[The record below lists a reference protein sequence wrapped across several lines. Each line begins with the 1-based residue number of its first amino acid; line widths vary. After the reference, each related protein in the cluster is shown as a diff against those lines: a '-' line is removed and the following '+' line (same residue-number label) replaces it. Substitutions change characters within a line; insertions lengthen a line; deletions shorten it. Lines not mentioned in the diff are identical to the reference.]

1 MAVPTALYPIPIIG
15 QISIGWPDYS
25 NCVKKTA
32 LLLVSSVNAACKSGT
47 A

>member
-1 MAVPTALYPIPIIG
+1 MAVATALYLIPIIG
-15 QISIGWPDYS
+15 QISIDWPDYS
-25 NCVKKTA
+25 NSVKTP